1 MINEEEDINKQTYI
15 GKNTPL
21 HFAVIYENLE
31 AVKLIVKCKN
41 LNPELKNL

>member
-1 MINEEEDINKQTYI
+1 MISEDEDINKTTYI

-31 AVKLIVKCKN
+31 AVKLLLGCENIN
-41 LNPELKNL
+41 TE